1 MTILLFGQTPL
12 RHILNKLTT
21 FQLKT
26 ESSGWK
32 TSNSYNMLTGS
43 SSENTIKAGNT
54 LGMRETILEILLNH
68 IISLLVT
75 LHRYTGFL
83 IYILQGSMLVAARPV
98 QQQHLLQ

>member
-1 MTILLFGQTPL
+1 MTTLLFGQTPL

-21 FQLKT
+21 FQLKM

-32 TSNSYNMLTGS
+32 TSNSLSMLVGS

-54 LGMRETILEILLNH
+54 LGMRETILEILLNL

-75 LHRYTGFL
+75 LLRYTGFL
-83 IYILQGSMLVAARPV
+83 IYILQGSMLVAARLL